1 MSIRAYFKNLFYKR
15 RLKKSGLRFPVATKL
30 RGVSAQDLQGALI
43 QSQPLDELQI
53 VHCPS
58 AEFPFGVAVYSIPL
72 NRLLGYLD
80 EELSKKLVYAFG
92 KGFCRDGEIIKRTG
106 GKNGEY
112 YGCNIRIFES
122 MEFMNEYEDFSHLHG
137 V

>member
-1 MSIRAYFKNLFYKR
+1 MSIRAYFKNLFYNR
-15 RLKKSGLRFPVATKL
+15 RLKKSGLRFPVACKL
-30 RGVSAQDLQGALI
+30 RGVSAQDLQGAII

-58 AEFPFGVAVYSIPL
+58 AEYPFGVAVYSIPL

-80 EELSKKLVYAFG
+80 EGLSKKLVYVFG

-106 GKNGEY
+106 GTGGEY

-122 MEFMNEYEDFSHLHG
+122 MEMMKDCEDFSHLHG
-137 V
+137 A